1 MAIRTGKQLLQ
12 SLRDGRQL
20 FIDGERIEDVTTD
33 PRLAA
38 AARSL
43 AQLYDMQH
51 DPALVERM
59 TFLSPASGARVGL
72 SFIEPRSVDD
82 LIRRR
87 DMVTIWAEAT
97 CGMFGRSP
105 DYMNIFITSF
115 ASAAEEFGKKD
126 KRFAE
131 NIRGYHEHIREND
144 ICMTH
149 TLINPQV
156 DRSRPVEKQ
165 DKDLAA
171 KIVKETDAGIVIR
184 GARMVSTLCAYSDD
198 LLVLPSTYIANSKE
212 AEPYAF
218 GFSVKVNAP
227 GLRFICR
234 PSVIHQN
241 AASPMDYP
249 LSARFDET
257 DAMVIFDDVLVPW
270 ERVFIHRD
278 PELCN
283 GLYNRTGIMP
293 QIMHQFST
301 KNLAKAEFMMGLAF
315 AIAKSTNID
324 QHLHVQGMLAELI
337 QYAEF
342 CRACLRASE
351 ADAAPGP
358 GGVITPAAMPLWTV
372 RMMFP
377 KMFVRM
383 CEIIQ
388 ILGAGGLVAVPSY
401 AELDGPAAA
410 DVATY
415 FQAANAE
422 AATRIKLF
430 RLAFDA
436 AVSSF
441 SAASSSM
448 SGIIPATR
456 SASPARSTAST
467 TRTPTSTASSR
478 CSMSSRRI
486 TLPRSSKG
494 RVSKASYP
502 AARASISASS
512 GNRPSCFFEKTSF
525 PSMVIS
531 NTPDTPLT
539 SSTSSAPRSMSLA
552 FARRARGS

>member
-1 MAIRTGKQLLQ
+1 MAIRTGEELLQ
-12 SLRDGRQL
+12 SLRDGRLL
-20 FIDGERIEDVTTD
+20 FIDGERVANVTTN
-33 PRLAA
+33 PRFVG

-43 AQLYDMQH
+43 AELYDMQH

-59 TFLSPASGARVGL
+59 TFPSPTSGERVGL
-72 SFIEPRSVDD
+72 SFIEPRSIDD

-87 DMVTIWAEAT
+87 DMGKIWADAT

-105 DYMNIFITSF
+105 DYMNVFVTGM
-115 ASAAEEFGKKD
+115 ASAADQFGQRD
-126 KRFAE
+126 KGFAE
-131 NIRGYHEHIREND
+131 NIRAYHRHIREND
-144 ICMTH
+144 VCMTH

-156 DRSRPVEKQ
+156 DRSKPVEQQ

-184 GARMVSTLCAYSDD
+184 GARMVSTLAAYSHE
-198 LLVLPSTYIANSKE
+198 LVVLPSTYIATSKE

-218 GFSVKVNAP
+218 GFSVRVDAP

-241 AASPMDYP
+241 AASPLDHP

-257 DAMVIFDDVLVPW
+257 DAMAIFDDVLVPW

-278 PELCN
+278 AALCN

-301 KNLAKAEFMMGLAF
+301 KNWAKSEFMMGLAF

-337 QYAEF
+337 EYTEF
-342 CRACLRASE
+342 CRACIRASE

-358 GGVITPAAMPLWTV
+358 SGVTTPAAMPLWTV
-372 RMMFP
+372 RMMYP
-377 KMFVRM
+377 RMFVRM

-388 ILGAGGLVAVPSY
+388 LLGAGGLVAVPSY
-401 AELDGPAAA
+401 TELEGPVAA
-410 DVATY
+410 DVTTY
-415 FQAANAE
+415 FQAANAD
-422 AATRIKLF
+422 AKTRIKLF

-441 SAASSSM
+441 AGRQQLYERYY
-448 SGIIPATR
+448 SGDPVRLAGTLYGLYDKDTHIDRIIALLDEAQPATGE
-456 SASPARSTAST
+456 PAPPQS
-467 TRTPTSTASSR
+467 
-478 CSMSSRRI
+478 
-486 TLPRSSKG
+486 
-494 RVSKASYP
+494 
-502 AARASISASS
+502 
-512 GNRPSCFFEKTSF
+512 
-525 PSMVIS
+525 
-531 NTPDTPLT
+531 
-539 SSTSSAPRSMSLA
+539 
-552 FARRARGS
+552 

>member
-1 MAIRTGKQLLQ
+1 MGIRTGKELLE
-12 SLRDGRQL
+12 SLQDGRQL
-20 FIDGERIEDVTTD
+20 FIDGERVGDVTTD
-33 PRLAA
+33 PRFAA

-43 AQLYDMQH
+43 AELYDMQH

-59 TFLSPASGARVGL
+59 TFPSPASGQRVGL

-87 DMVTIWAEAT
+87 EMVKIWMDAT

-105 DYMNIFITSF
+105 DFMNIFFTGF
-115 ASAAEEFGKKD
+115 ASAADEFGRKD
-126 KRFAE
+126 KSFAE
-131 NIRGYHEHIREND
+131 NVRAYHAHIRDLD

-149 TLINPQV
+149 TLVNPQV
-156 DRSRPVEKQ
+156 DRSKPVEQQ

-171 KIVKETDAGIVIR
+171 KIVKETDAGVIIR
-184 GARMVSTLCAYSDD
+184 GARMVSTLCAYAHD
-198 LLVLPSTYIANSKE
+198 LLVLPSTYIAPSKE

-218 GFSVKVNAP
+218 GFSVAVGAP

-241 AASPMDYP
+241 AASQMDYP
-249 LSARFDET
+249 LSSRFDET
-257 DAMVIFDDVLVPW
+257 DAMVVFDDVQVPW
-270 ERVFIHRD
+270 DRVFIYRD
-278 PELCN
+278 AELCN

-315 AIAKSTNID
+315 AIVKSTNSD
-324 QHLHVQGMLAELI
+324 QHLHVQGMLSELI
-337 QYAEF
+337 QYTEF

-358 GGVITPAAMPLWTV
+358 SGVTTPAAMPLWTV

-388 ILGAGGLVAVPSY
+388 LLGAGGPVAVPSY
-401 AELDGPAAA
+401 AELQGPAAS

-415 FQAANAE
+415 FQAANAD

-441 SAASSSM
+441 SGRQQLYERYY
-448 SGIIPATR
+448 SGDPVRLAGTLYGLYDKDTHIDRIVAMLGDLE
-456 SASPARSTAST
+456 ARQE
-467 TRTPTSTASSR
+467 
-478 CSMSSRRI
+478 
-486 TLPRSSKG
+486 
-494 RVSKASYP
+494 
-502 AARASISASS
+502 RAS
-512 GNRPSCFFEKTSF
+512 
-525 PSMVIS
+525 
-531 NTPDTPLT
+531 
-539 SSTSSAPRSMSLA
+539 
-552 FARRARGS
+552 

>member
-1 MAIRTGKQLLQ
+1 MGIRTGKELLE
-12 SLRDGRQL
+12 SLRDDRAL
-20 FIDGERIEDVTTD
+20 FIDGERVADVTTD
-33 PRLAA
+33 PRFAG

-43 AQLYDMQH
+43 AELYDMQH

-59 TFLSPASGARVGL
+59 SFRSPTSGTRVGL
-72 SFIEPRSVDD
+72 SFIEPRTVDD

-87 DMVTIWAEAT
+87 DMVKIWMDAS

-105 DYMNIFITSF
+105 DFMNIFVTAF
-115 ASAAEEFGKKD
+115 ASAAEEFGRKD

-131 NIRGYHEHIREND
+131 NLRAYHVHIREHD

-149 TLINPQV
+149 TLVNPQV
-156 DRSRPVEKQ
+156 DRSKPVEKQ

-184 GARMVSTLCAYSDD
+184 GARMVSTLCAYAHD
-198 LLVLPSTYIANSKE
+198 LLVLPSTYLATSKE

-218 GFSVKVNAP
+218 GFSVKADAP

-241 AASPMDYP
+241 AASPLDHP

-270 ERVFIHRD
+270 EQVFIHRD
-278 PELCN
+278 AELCN

-301 KNLAKAEFMMGLAF
+301 KNLAKSEFMMGLAF
-315 AIAKSTNID
+315 AIAKSTSID

-337 QYAEF
+337 QYTEF

-351 ADAAPGP
+351 ADAAPSP
-358 GGVITPAAMPLWTV
+358 SGVMTPAAMPLWTV
-372 RMMFP
+372 RMMYP

-410 DVATY
+410 DVTTY
-415 FQAANAE
+415 FQAANADAE
-422 AATRIKLF
+422 TRIKLF

-441 SAASSSM
+441 SGRQQLYERYYSGDPVRLAGTLYGLYDKDAHIDRIFAILEDLEARQNAGGSESSFD
-448 SGIIPATR
+448 
-456 SASPARSTAST
+456 
-467 TRTPTSTASSR
+467 
-478 CSMSSRRI
+478 
-486 TLPRSSKG
+486 
-494 RVSKASYP
+494 
-502 AARASISASS
+502 
-512 GNRPSCFFEKTSF
+512 RP
-525 PSMVIS
+525 
-531 NTPDTPLT
+531 PLT
-539 SSTSSAPRSMSLA
+539 
-552 FARRARGS
+552 G